1 MRARPACGVRV
12 VLTLLLLAGCRGAET
27 PVYTTQFIAFDSAVD
42 LSIVGMLKED
52 AQAAAAEVERDLAFI
67 DRTTH
72 AWGPGPMVRVNELL
86 ATGEPFAAPPSLLP
100 LLRQSQELALKSQDL
115 FNPAIGLLH
124 RLWGFDTDEPEC
136 RPPPDESAIA
146 RLVEARPSMSDLYID
161 GIMLQSDNP
170 ALRLN
175 FRGIVTGYAMD
186 LAIQDLRS
194 RGIRHAMINKGSD
207 VRVIGDRA
215 GRPWR
220 VTVRRGN
227 GTGVLGILEII
238 GDTAVFTRS
247 EHELNFLYDGRI
259 FHDII
264 DPRSGHPAQ
273 GIRAVTVLNEGSAAV
288 ADAGATA
295 LMVAGMDGW
304 HAMAERLGLSH
315 VLLIDEAG
323 TVHMTPA
330 MAARIE
336 LLDAQADVVLSPP
349 ALGPAADG

>member
-1 MRARPACGVRV
+1 
-12 VLTLLLLAGCRGAET
+12 
-27 PVYTTQFIAFDSAVD
+27 
-42 LSIVGMLKED
+42 
-52 AQAAAAEVERDLAFI
+52 
-67 DRTTH
+67 
-72 AWGPGPMVRVNELL
+72 
-86 ATGEPFAAPPSLLP
+86 
-100 LLRQSQELALKSQDL
+100 
-115 FNPAIGLLH
+115 
-124 RLWGFDTDEPEC
+124 
-136 RPPPDESAIA
+136 
-146 RLVEARPSMSDLYID
+146 
-161 GIMLQSDNP
+161 
-170 ALRLN
+170 
-175 FRGIVTGYAMD
+175 
-186 LAIQDLRS
+186 
-194 RGIRHAMINKGSD
+194 MINKGSD

-273 GIRAVTVLNEGSAAV
+273 GIRAVTVLHEGSAAV